1 MKKMLIVSVF
11 SSILMSCGL
20 LFTTSNTPVNTLQLS
35 DGTYLSTDEYN
46 EITPFAFHDTTGIS
60 YLFFSSDRSNSYD
73 IYYSIINPDGTFG
86 KAVMLPSPVN
96 QTNSDEMYPV
106 VLFDGFYYIMAF
118 IRIVTNQTNV
128 LSADTD
134 NPVFTTASMGNVLT
148 GNFTGLG
155 YIENVSGEYVTVSSN
170 HNARL
175 YFIPNNEGLD
185 FNDLSITNLLS
196 PSYSAN
202 GFTIPIQNGHS
213 DLYIKGVKS
222 GAIFQIAAEM
232 MSKTTIITQIYMI
245 TYTNTIIL
253 SNIIPLDPYISA
265 FNDISPFVDT
275 KDSYKVYFA
284 SDRYNGDS
292 HKGDYDLYRYNIY
305 TFFNLPATG
314 NILASDKSAPTVTFI
329 GVTNGETNYSYYI
342 DLPVKVADNICG
354 YYFTKVFISTNGL
367 DYSEIS
373 KVDYNTFDQLWYY
386 NFSFPSD
393 GFYTFHCYAV
403 DWFGNVSST
412 NTYNMYYRSI

>member
-170 HNARL
+170 H
-175 YFIPNNEGLD
+175 
-185 FNDLSITNLLS
+185 
-196 PSYSAN
+196 
-202 GFTIPIQNGHS
+202 
-213 DLYIKGVKS
+213 
-222 GAIFQIAAEM
+222 
-232 MSKTTIITQIYMI
+232 
-245 TYTNTIIL
+245 
-253 SNIIPLDPYISA
+253 
-265 FNDISPFVDT
+265 
-275 KDSYKVYFA
+275 
-284 SDRYNGDS
+284 
-292 HKGDYDLYRYNIY
+292 
-305 TFFNLPATG
+305 
-314 NILASDKSAPTVTFI
+314 
-329 GVTNGETNYSYYI
+329 
-342 DLPVKVADNICG
+342 
-354 YYFTKVFISTNGL
+354 
-367 DYSEIS
+367 SE
-373 KVDYNTFDQLWYY
+373 
-386 NFSFPSD
+386 
-393 GFYTFHCYAV
+393 
-403 DWFGNVSST
+403 
-412 NTYNMYYRSI
+412 